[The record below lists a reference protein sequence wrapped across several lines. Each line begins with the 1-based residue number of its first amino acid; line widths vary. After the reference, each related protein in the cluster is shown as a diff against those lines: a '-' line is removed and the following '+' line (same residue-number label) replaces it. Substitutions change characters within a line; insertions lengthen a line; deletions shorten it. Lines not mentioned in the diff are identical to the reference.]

1 MAANFYV
8 MEAANL
14 FCGDH
19 DPSKSKH
26 LTLSEIA
33 LPVLEENFQDHHPGG
48 SLVGIEVNVG
58 VAKLGSTFKLGGWD
72 PDLLDIF
79 GLGRTMNQ
87 TFTSYGVVRD
97 KRTGGL
103 IEVKAVMNGRLGKIE
118 GEAFKRGEFQ
128 SHDYSIN
135 GILHYEL
142 YWQNREKFYW
152 DFFSS
157 DYRINGR
164 DENAQ
169 EKRILRLI

>member
-1 MAANFYV
+1 

-14 FCGDH
+14 FCGDD

-26 LTLSEIA
+26 LTLTEIA
-33 LPVLEENFQDHHPGG
+33 LPVLEENYQDHHPGG

-58 VAKLGSTFKLGGWD
+58 VSKLSSTFKLGGWD
-72 PDLLDIF
+72 PDMLNEF
-79 GLGRTMNQ
+79 GLGRVGTKN
-87 TFTSYGVVRD
+87 FTSYGVVRN

-103 IEVKAVMNGRLGKIE
+103 IEVKAVMAGRLGKIE
-118 GEAFKRGEFQ
+118 GEAFTRGEFQ
-128 SHDYSIN
+128 SHDYAIN

-142 YWQNREKFYW
+142 YWQGREKFYW